1 VPVSRSQGPQPRV
14 HIIGPQ
20 KSFRSPIT
28 GEEIHSRVQL
38 RQHMAEHNVVHQG
51 DYGPNNGA
59 EYFARKAEEREDFY
73 TGGPR
78 LQADIKKDLV
88 VASEKVA
95 QGYKPAVQ
103 QEGGDI

>member
-1 VPVSRSQGPQPRV
+1 VPVSHRRSPQPRV

-38 RQHMAEHNVVHQG
+38 RQHMAEHNVVHQA

-59 EYFARKAEEREDFY
+59 EYFARKAEERTDFY
-73 TGGPR
+73 TGGPK
-78 LQADIKKDLV
+78 LQAEIRQDLI
-88 VASEKVA
+88 AATEKVA
-95 QGYKPAVQ
+95 QGYKPAVK